1 MGRTS
6 ELRDTVNLSHTQLRK
21 YLAFLEGS
29 HLIILYREDPRGVS
43 FSVTSK
49 GTLVLQLVERLTA
62 ALTPGAV
69 VEAVNPRVEAVPRAG
84 GIPANP
90 GEEPGQRR
98 RA

>member
-69 VEAVNPRVEAVPRAG
+69 VEAVPRAG

-90 GEEPGQRR
+90 REEPGQRR